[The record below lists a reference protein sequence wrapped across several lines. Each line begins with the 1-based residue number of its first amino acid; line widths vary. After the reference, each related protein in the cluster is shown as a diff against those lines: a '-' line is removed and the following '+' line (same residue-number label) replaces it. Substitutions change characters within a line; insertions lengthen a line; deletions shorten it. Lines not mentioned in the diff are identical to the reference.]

1 MAMMPRA
8 TDAPPVEMTRY
19 GRPLYRDPTGNAAVG
34 RASRRSTPTAPVP
47 ELRSRLCRAVRNDD
61 GAGAL
66 LLAAHLARAAG

>member
-1 MAMMPRA
+1 MMPYFA
-8 TDAPPVEMTRY
+8 
-19 GRPLYRDPTGNAAVG
+19 GRRPTESTAV
-34 RASRRSTPTAPVP
+34 RRTPNRPSPTAPVP